1 VQVVVNLGGKPVQA
15 VISGIQV
22 STPSGATLSARPA

>member
-1 VQVVVNLGGKPVQA
+1 

-22 STPSGATLSARPA
+22 STPTGATLSARLRKYWYKEVDTK